1 MMALELSNWRA
12 WILDTVVV
20 LDTVLDNTHKT
31 LSLAIKTSCHHS
43 PLTYSPALTNPNY
56 SNFCQ
61 LSFHVSRVPNMT
73 DMLHCIVCA
82 CRK

>member
-43 PLTYSPALTNPNY
+43 HIVLLYQIQIIQIFVNYHFMCPEFLT
-56 SNFCQ
+56 
-61 LSFHVSRVPNMT
+61 
-73 DMLHCIVCA
+73 
-82 CRK
+82 